1 MKHFL
6 SVSGFAL
13 VLAFGGFGLSGVASA
28 ADGEN
33 RDIITGIIGD
43 VISGAAE
50 AEDQDPEDARCARL
64 ERRCD
69 AGSDRACDQLDELC
83 E

>member
-6 SVSGFAL
+6 SVCVFAL
-13 VLAFGGFGLSGVASA
+13 VLALGGFVLSGVASA

-33 RDIITGIIGD
+33 RDIVTGIIGE
-43 VISGAAE
+43 VISGAIEQDQENAE
-50 AEDQDPEDARCARL
+50 EARCNRL
-64 ERRCD
+64 EQRCD
-69 AGSDRACDQLDELC
+69 AGSDRACDQYESRC